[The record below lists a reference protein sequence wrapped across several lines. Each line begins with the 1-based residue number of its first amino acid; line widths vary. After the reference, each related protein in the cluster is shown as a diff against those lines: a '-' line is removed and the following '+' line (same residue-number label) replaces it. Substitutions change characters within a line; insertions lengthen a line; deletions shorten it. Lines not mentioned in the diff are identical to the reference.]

1 LKQNLKVYYGQYLY
15 DMELDKEKLKEA
27 FQKIPRSRHR
37 QNVDQ
42 RSYIIGAL
50 YYSCGMTEQAIAD
63 YLEIKRDTVNYN
75 KLNSV
80 RFRGD
85 RSYAMNTSELR
96 SKFDY
101 ELGGVVIKSRDK
113 ICRKTNLHMIFGKN
127 KNNYVLNLPE
137 ELCRN
142 MEKYSRVCGT
152 RDANSTIR
160 RILNEFFET
169 WEE

>member
-1 LKQNLKVYYGQYLY
+1 MQ
-15 DMELDKEKLKEA
+15 LDKEKLKEA
-27 FQKIPRSRHR
+27 FQKIPKSRHR
-37 QNVDQ
+37 ENVDQ

-50 YYSCGMTEQAIAD
+50 YYNCGMTEQAIAD

-85 RSYAMNTSELR
+85 RSYILNTKDLR
-96 SKFDY
+96 SIFDY
-101 ELGGVVIKSRDK
+101 ELGGVIIKNRAR
-113 ICRKTNLHMIFGKN
+113 ICRKTNLHMIFGKD

-160 RILNEFFET
+160 KILNEFFET

>member
-1 LKQNLKVYYGQYLY
+1 
-15 DMELDKEKLKEA
+15 MELDREKLKEA
-27 FQKIPRSRHR
+27 FQKIPKSRHR
-37 QNVDQ
+37 ENVDQ

-85 RSYAMNTSELR
+85 RSYALNTKELR
-96 SKFDY
+96 STFDY
-101 ELGGVVIKSRDK
+101 ELGGVIIKNRDR
-113 ICRKTNLHMIFGKN
+113 ICRKTNLHMIFGKD

-160 RILNEFFET
+160 KILNEFFET

>member
-1 LKQNLKVYYGQYLY
+1 MKQNLKGYYGQYLY
-15 DMELDKEKLKEA
+15 DMTLNKEELKKAFKL
-27 FQKIPRSRHR
+27 IPKSRHR
-37 QNVDQ
+37 ENVDQ

-50 YYSCGMTEQAIAD
+50 YYNCGMTEQAIAD

-80 RFRGD
+80 RFRSD
-85 RSYAMNTSELR
+85 RSYAVNTSELR

-113 ICRKTNLHMIFGKN
+113 ICRKINLHMIFGKN

-160 RILNEFFET
+160 KILNEFFET